1 MFKLHALYMIF
12 TLHCSIGFREFF
24 CVIKTN
30 VFLHIIIVL
39 RNHVYPQC
47 GNFIIFPHLP
57 VTNRWFYSYRMTLQI
72 SFPNIK
78 YWLGSNI
85 EFSFLKG
92 GRLDH
97 FAVAVTSK
105 PQKTSW
111 VLQLVI
117 IFWTLLYN
125 FDLCSSFLRNSRRN
139 SRKLRFCNC
148 IFAIFT
154 KGNLF
159 HIDFTKKKK
168 FNLEWKNEKFTLI
181 QNIFC
186 EINSCL
192 SNLVETMLSRNFC

>member
-1 MFKLHALYMIF
+1 MFKLHALYMIS

-117 IFWTLLYN
+117 IFWTILYN
-125 FDLCSSFLRNSRRN
+125 FDLAHFYAIPGEIPENCNFITAFLP
-139 SRKLRFCNC
+139 F
-148 IFAIFT
+148 
-154 KGNLF
+154 
-159 HIDFTKKKK
+159 
-168 FNLEWKNEKFTLI
+168 
-181 QNIFC
+181 
-186 EINSCL
+186 
-192 SNLVETMLSRNFC
+192 